1 LAAVITLVALRLCVG
16 WHFYKEGV
24 KHQQDPSFS
33 SAGFL
38 AGAVGP
44 WADYYHDLAGA
55 DLHRWDELMARPLE
69 DEPQTATSE
78 ADKKGDE
85 KEESAVPA
93 DAPYAAWAEQ
103 TIDDWDA
110 RLHAYLDNFQL
121 QEEQRDAAAAAFEKR
136 KDQLLEYL
144 DAERDALVDYR
155 HEISR
160 LEKMENAAT
169 ATEVPYQQERI
180 AAKRREVAQMA
191 APWKAEVR
199 GIEDDLATDLHRAL
213 ALDESQQREARG
225 LFQEDRL
232 AKIDKAATYLTLGV
246 GACLMLGFF
255 TRVASV
261 AGAAFLLA
269 VISTQPPWVAGA
281 APVYYQA
288 VELVALLVLAAV
300 GAGRWG
306 GLDFFTYSL
315 FRGCCSAKGSE

>member
-1 LAAVITLVALRLCVG
+1 MAAVVTLVALRLCVG

-44 WADYYHDLAGA
+44 ASDFYHELAGA
-55 DLHRWDELMARPLE
+55 DLHRWDELMAQPLS
-69 DEPQTATSE
+69 DEPEAAEAE
-78 ADKKGDE
+78 ADKKDE
-85 KEESAVPA
+85 KEESDVPA

-103 TIDDWDA
+103 TIADWDA
-110 RLHAYLDNFQL
+110 RLHTYLDNFQL
-121 QEEQRDAAAAAFEKR
+121 KEEQREAAAEAFEAR
-136 KDQLLEYL
+136 KEQLLEYL
-144 DAERDALVDYR
+144 DAERDDIADYR
-155 HEISR
+155 HEITR
-160 LEKMENAAT
+160 LDAMKTSAIAS
-169 ATEVPYQQERI
+169 EVPFQQERI

-199 GIEDDLATDLHRAL
+199 SIEDGLATDLHRAL
-213 ALDESQQREARG
+213 ALDESQQREARS

-232 AKIDKAATYLTLGV
+232 ADIDKAATYLTLGV
-246 GACLMLGFF
+246 GACLLLGFF
-255 TRVASV
+255 TRLASL

-315 FRGCCSAKGSE
+315 FRRCCGAKGSE